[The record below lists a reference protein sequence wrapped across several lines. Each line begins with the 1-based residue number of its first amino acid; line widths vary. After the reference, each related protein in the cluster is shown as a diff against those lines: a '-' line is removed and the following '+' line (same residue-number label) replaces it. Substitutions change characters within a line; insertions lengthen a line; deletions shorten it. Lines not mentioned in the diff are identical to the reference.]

1 MSVEFMNA
9 YQEVLFDNLNAILKQ
24 NLTFQTQLKMF
35 EKVASEKQELE
46 QKCNSLTEELNVA
59 NSKTSELDYYKNQTR
74 NQNEILDEKNRI
86 QIALND
92 SSRKITQ
99 LEQEIS
105 EKQGMIDELYIKL
118 GDLEKRKISEVK
130 ELKTYVDVLESNV
143 PETKLKKI
151 KTPKEVSNFT
161 ALKKVVDGSSF

>member
-105 EKQGMIDELYIKL
+105 EKQRMIDELYIKL

-151 KTPKEVSNFT
+151 KPPKEVSNFT